1 MENNID
7 GVTIY
12 GIDIAKGSPKSK
24 EVPKYSVA
32 VLKDGEIT
40 HYTMVHRH
48 KILRMVH
55 KDRPDIIALDNVF
68 ELAENKK
75 NLIQFLE
82 RLPKKVRLV
91 QVTGGIHPKSL
102 VRLANE
108 NNLKLNQF
116 NPNDEAEVCARLAA
130 MGVGSEVSLFEN
142 ITKIKVSRARSLGRG
157 GWSQNR
163 YHRKVHGAVKEK
175 CRDIESTLKNFSKEK
190 GYTYD
195 SKITKGYGGYVRCEF
210 TVYARRDEVP
220 VRSGVGGDVQVKV
233 KGVERDKIKY
243 IPLDK
248 HDEQKRKY
256 TIVGID
262 PGTTVGIAVLSLD
275 AELLYLKSF
284 RGISHDEVVKLV
296 SEYGKPV
303 IIATDVI
310 PTPNSVEKIRR
321 SFKAIEGRPDTRLSS
336 EEKIALSK
344 PYGYSNDHER
354 DALAAALYSYRN
366 YKNVFSKVEKRSP
379 SDIDKDH
386 VKLYVMHGDTIEDA
400 IEKVKSPKKEE
411 ESKKEP
417 VKKPQPSVEEE
428 KPEEYQKL
436 VETINRQKSQ
446 IKHMQDYIDQLKNDN
461 KKKDKK
467 ISSLEFKI
475 DNLMSERNKEIKKD
489 KEIKIRNNKISK
501 LKSELKNK
509 NKSLKKLKSQINKL
523 KKIRKME
530 IKGEGIPVKIVNSF
544 TKDDISKTKQLYGL
558 KPGDIVYLEDA
569 SGGGASTASMLINAG
584 IKAVIV
590 SDDLSHAAYEAFF
603 ENNIPI
609 LKDVSIQRA
618 DDFAIVDPEELE
630 SAISRWNEFAKEKY
644 MEEKE
649 KEFVNLVNEYR
660 SERRRGLI

>member
-1 MENNID
+1 MGNKTDTVI
-7 GVTIY
+7 IY

-32 VLKDGEIT
+32 VLKDGEFT

-48 KILRMVH
+48 KILRMIH
-55 KDRPDIIALDNVF
+55 KDRPDIIALDNIF

-82 RLPKKVRLV
+82 RLPKGVKLV
-91 QVTGGIHPKSL
+91 QVTGGLHPKSL

-108 NNLKLNQF
+108 YNLTLNQF
-116 NPNDEAEVCARLAA
+116 DPNEEAEVCARLAA
-130 MGVGSEVSLFEN
+130 MGVGSEISLFEN

-163 YHRKVHGAVKEK
+163 YRRKVHGAVKEK
-175 CRDIESTLKNFSKEK
+175 SREIESILKNFSKEK
-190 GYTYD
+190 GFAYD
-195 SKITKGYGGYVRCEF
+195 SKVTKGFGGYVRCEF
-210 TVYARRDEVP
+210 TVYAGRDEVP
-220 VRSGVGGDVQVKV
+220 VRSTVGGDVQVKV

-248 HDEQKRKY
+248 HDKQKRKF

-303 IIATDVI
+303 VVATDVI

-321 SFKAIEGRPDTRLSS
+321 SFKAIEGKPDARLSS

-366 YKNVFSKVEKRSP
+366 HKNVFSKVEKRTP
-379 SDIDKDH
+379 SDIDIDQ
-386 VKLYVMHGDTIEDA
+386 VKLNVMYGDTIEEA
-400 IEKVKSPKKEE
+400 IEKVKSPKEE
-411 ESKKEP
+411 DKSKPES
-417 VKKPQPSVEEE
+417 VKKQQTVIEEG

-436 VETINRQKSQ
+436 IETINRQKSQ
-446 IKHMQDYIDQLKNDN
+446 IKHMQDYINQLKKNN
-461 KKKDKK
+461 ELKDEK
-467 ISSLEFKI
+467 ISKLEFKI
-475 DNLMSERNKEIKKD
+475 DNLSSKRNKEIKKD
-489 KEIKIRNNKISK
+489 KEIKIRDNKISR
-501 LKSELKNK
+501 LKSELKNRR
-509 NKSLKKLKSQINKL
+509 KSLKRLKSQINNL
-523 KKIRKME
+523 KQIRKME
-530 IKGEGIPVKIVNSF
+530 IKGEGIPVKIVASF
-544 TKDDISKTKQLYGL
+544 TKDDISKTKELYGL
-558 KPGDIVYLEDA
+558 KPGDLIYLEDA

-590 SDDLSHAAYEAFF
+590 SNDLSHAAYETFF
-603 ENNIPI
+603 EKNIPI
-609 LKDVSIQRA
+609 LKDISIQRA
-618 DDFAIVDPEELE
+618 DDFAIVDPDELE
-630 SAISRWNEFAKEKY
+630 SAMSKWNEFAKERH

-649 KEFVNLVNEYR
+649 KEFMNLVNEYR